1 MRAVGR
7 YAVLCAIL
15 AIVVVSV
22 FVPATAV
29 KALPAAKQITITITE
44 AQLNKYLPTVKPR
57 DVTGI
62 EADIIDGGI
71 IIKLTIDDP
80 FLPEYREHYGI
91 LNRENKIS
99 VEAGVFDIPGLGALG
114 YEDIKQLI
122 PELVPQ
128 LDHNAK
134 VLNKYVNKQ
143 VSAKAGTRYT
153 IDSITIG
160 NDEVVIVV
168 TK

>member
-22 FVPATAV
+22 FVPATAA

-57 DVTGI
+57 DVKGI

-114 YEDIKQLI
+114 YEDIK
-122 PELVPQ
+122 
-128 LDHNAK
+128 
-134 VLNKYVNKQ
+134 
-143 VSAKAGTRYT
+143 
-153 IDSITIG
+153 
-160 NDEVVIVV
+160 
-168 TK
+168 

>member
-1 MRAVGR
+1 
-7 YAVLCAIL
+7 
-15 AIVVVSV
+15 
-22 FVPATAV
+22 
-29 KALPAAKQITITITE
+29 
-44 AQLNKYLPTVKPR
+44 
-57 DVTGI
+57 
-62 EADIIDGGI
+62 
-71 IIKLTIDDP
+71 
-80 FLPEYREHYGI
+80 
-91 LNRENKIS
+91 
-99 VEAGVFDIPGLGALG
+99 
-114 YEDIKQLI
+114 LI

-153 IDSITIG
+153 IDSISIG